1 MARIFVT
8 GSSDGLALMAAK
20 LLIEQGRQV
29 VLHGRNDVG
38 AGTLSRQQAV
48 PGEPFPGTSPPE
60 PAQGLLPRRSTS
72 SVDSTL

>member
-8 GSSDGLALMAAK
+8 GSSDGLGLMAAK
-20 LLIEQGRQV
+20 LLIEQGHQV
-29 VLHGRNDVG
+29 VLHGRNDGRSRDALAAASG
-38 AGTLSRQQAV
+38 ARGAV
-48 PGEPFPGTSPPE
+48 SGTSPPE